1 MKITGK
7 VNKQA
12 ITKEYKW
19 PRKKKACLSHWHWN
33 KKIKVL
39 GKIWGNGHS
48 HKQTS
53 SGMLNYN
60 EHRIYG

>member
-7 VNKQA
+7 VNKQF
-12 ITKEYKW
+12 TKEYKW
-19 PRKKKACLSHWHWN
+19 PRKKKLACHTDTN

-39 GKIWGNGHS
+39 GRIWGNGHS

-60 EHRIYG
+60 EHQIYG